1 MVDGDRALVIADPT
15 IISVAERN
23 AQDIVPL
30 FYNMKKAAPVH
41 INGAAI
47 FNGLQAAYSGGNIGV
62 ISNNISKIWNA
73 PDFHEHR
80 NEYMKCIKWLVME
93 NNFVIRD

>member
-15 IISVAERN
+15 IIEVAERN
-23 AQDIVPL
+23 ARGIVPL

-41 INGAAI
+41 IDGAAI

-62 ISNNISKIWNA
+62 ISNNISKIWSA
-73 PDFHEHR
+73 TDFQEHR
-80 NEYMKCIKWLVME
+80 EEYIKCIKWLVME